1 MPVAGSF
8 IRVTGK
14 ESADLIMNSQHA
26 CEGDTDDTI
35 LPEDNVHEVPAEDT
49 GAASSKLQSRARQLL
64 RELSSYIYTTTDAG
78 LLQDIINS
86 VSALLTKCRAATAS
100 LANSRFNSRR
110 RFAKMNI
117 NATLSP

>member
-1 MPVAGSF
+1 
-8 IRVTGK
+8 
-14 ESADLIMNSQHA
+14 MNREHA

-49 GAASSKLQSRARQLL
+49 GAASSKLQSRATQLL
-64 RELSSYIYTTTDAG
+64 HELSSYIYTTTDAG

-86 VSALLTKCRAATAS
+86 VSVLLAKCRAATAS
-100 LANSRFNSRR
+100 LANSRFNSRL

-117 NATLSP
+117 NATCLRRSCTVSDHRCLI

>member
-1 MPVAGSF
+1 MYRQPSQLPAG
-8 IRVTGK
+8 
-14 ESADLIMNSQHA
+14 DLIMNREHA

-49 GAASSKLQSRARQLL
+49 GAASSKLQSRATQLL

-86 VSALLTKCRAATAS
+86 VSAFFAKCRAATAVWQIAAS
-100 LANSRFNSRR
+100 IPDVCLSR
-110 RFAKMNI
+110 
-117 NATLSP
+117 